1 MSDPHPTIKNP
12 PLISSGFV
20 LLAAAL
26 WGTLGTLYKTA
37 ADAYGLTPVTIVF
50 WRAGL
55 AALGLGFALL
65 VVVPLA
71 GGGWRRLR
79 VRAAD
84 WPIFITFGLL
94 GVTAFYILYI
104 YAVLLVGVA
113 VSVVLLYTSPVFVA
127 VLSWRFLGE
136 PFRRRKTL
144 ALVLTLAGC
153 ILVARAYDPS
163 LLQVNWL
170 GILCGLG
177 SGFTYAL
184 YSILGKFSL
193 HRGYTIGVMSFY
205 VYAIG
210 ALGLLAVSFF
220 GEGGPAALFSVQ
232 NPGAWLL
239 LSAVAFF
246 ATIGALY
253 LYTAG
258 LRHLQAG
265 VASILATFEPVVAA
279 SLAFFV
285 VGEKIEW
292 PQIVGGCMIITSV
305 LAVQR
310 RG

>member
-1 MSDPHPTIKNP
+1 M
-12 PLISSGFV
+12 
-20 LLAAAL
+20 
-26 WGTLGTLYKTA
+26 
-37 ADAYGLTPVTIVF
+37 
-50 WRAGL
+50 
-55 AALGLGFALL
+55 
-65 VVVPLA
+65 
-71 GGGWRRLR
+71 R

-136 PFRRRKTL
+136 PFQRRKTL
-144 ALVLTLAGC
+144 ALILTLIGC

-220 GEGGPAALFSVQ
+220 GEGGPAALFSVE

-239 LSAVAFF
+239 LSAVALRYNWR
-246 ATIGALY
+246 ALP
-253 LYTAG
+253 LHCRPASPAG
-258 LRHLQAG
+258 WRGQHPRHLRACCG
-265 VASILATFEPVVAA
+265 HFSGL
-279 SLAFFV
+279 LR
-285 VGEKIEW
+285 G
-292 PQIVGGCMIITSV
+292 
-305 LAVQR
+305 R
-310 RG
+310 RK